1 MSESCAQ
8 ATAAPRVN
16 AIARTVVSRAN
27 EIASGARVS
36 GRPPEIPRDLVIR
49 AREGD
54 DVALRSL
61 VEAAY
66 PSVRRWALVHTGE
79 AAEADDLT
87 QDVLIRM
94 IRQLDSFH
102 GDARFETWLYSM
114 TRNAATD
121 RFRKQRRR
129 ARLCEDPRAYI
140 ELVPADSEDPSR
152 SIERRELGSIL
163 QTFFEEL
170 PERQKE
176 IFDLVELEG
185 MPATEVAELLGIE
198 PVSVRANLFKAR
210 RRLRARI
217 LEVRPE
223 VAEDLI

>member
-1 MSESCAQ
+1 M
-8 ATAAPRVN
+8 
-16 AIARTVVSRAN
+16 
-27 EIASGARVS
+27 S

-54 DVALRSL
+54 DAALSSL

-66 PSVRRWALVHTGE
+66 PSVRRWALLHTGE

-94 IRQLDSFH
+94 IRRLDSFH
-102 GDARFETWLYSM
+102 GDARFGTWLYSM

-129 ARLCEDPRAYI
+129 ARLFEDRRAFI
-140 ELVPADSEDPSR
+140 EPVPAGPEDPSR

-170 PERQKE
+170 PQRQRE
-176 IFDLVELEG
+176 VFDLVELQG
-185 MPATEVAELLGIE
+185 MPATDVADLLGIE
-198 PVSVRANLFKAR
+198 AVSVRANLFKAR
-210 RRLRARI
+210 RRLRTRI

-223 VAEDLI
+223 VAEDLM